1 MRELINKELSLEET
15 KKGKK
20 NRGEI
25 IMQKVKIAE
34 KIHDTIINFIDELK
48 NERMKIDTDFDNE
61 FGFQFEMG
69 RYIF

>member
-34 KIHDTIINFIDELK
+34 KIHDMIINFIDELK

-69 RYIF
+69 R

>member
-69 RYIF
+69 R